1 MKFHYMAAS
10 NVAIWSLLTIPVN
23 AFLSPSSLVTTASR
37 TSVEHFESTSTSEPE
52 RVWKI
57 SDEDEETL
65 PRPPTK
71 SRTQR
76 IMEKIPPEGQTG
88 GAGGRSTWDFF
99 QQTEANWKRLRESN
113 EFSYDPKLS
122 RGVQNGIPP
131 PPAFVTDD
139 AALGNPKSWWK
150 IREQA
155 LMAYEKDEKPELDYD
170 VVVCGG
176 TLGIFVATAL
186 QLKGHDVCV
195 VEGGSL
201 QGREQ
206 EWNISMDEMLELVE
220 LGVLTNED
228 IVEAVTTEFPGCRSG
243 FKNEEGARQW
253 PNSNI
258 VYKIYPKNPQFHFS
272 LQL

>member
-1 MKFHYMAAS
+1 MTVS
-10 NVAIWSLLTIPVN
+10 NVATWSLLTISAS
-23 AFLSPSSLVTTASR
+23 AFLSPSSFSTSTSR
-37 TSVEHFESTSTSEPE
+37 FSQQYFESTSTSEPE
-52 RVWKI
+52 RVWKV
-57 SDEDEETL
+57 SDEEEES
-65 PRPPTK
+65 PKRRPPTK

-76 IMEKIPPEGQTG
+76 IMEQIPPEGQTG

-155 LMAYEKDEKPELDYD
+155 LNAYEKDEKAELDFD

-195 VEGGSL
+195 VEGGTL

-228 IVEAVTTEFPGCRSG
+228 IVEAVTTEFPACRSG
-243 FKNEEGARQW
+243 FKNEEGERQW
-253 PNSNI
+253 PKSD
-258 VYKIYPKNPQFHFS
+258 VVKFV
-272 LQL
+272 L